1 MYFGHRRR
9 GLGSKERR
17 PIQFLLSR
25 FRIFPATLVANVW
38 KSREMLLLGVF
49 VRLGLCYVAL
59 LFNTSQSSRIDI
71 AIIP

>member
-38 KSREMLLLGVF
+38 KSREMLYGGYSKVF
-49 VRLGLCYVAL
+49 P
-59 LFNTSQSSRIDI
+59 
-71 AIIP
+71 IIVGRFC